1 MESITTLNARLFGFL
16 CVILKSLRGFESV
29 FEVIQ
34 KDHSTLSSMK
44 LRIYIGLI
52 GIEIQ
57 E

>member
-1 MESITTLNARLFGFL
+1 MESITTLNAQLFGFL

-29 FEVIQ
+29 FEVTQ

-44 LRIYIGLI
+44 LRIYVGLI
-52 GIEIQ
+52 GIEIH